1 MTSNI
6 ISEVS
11 TNGEG
16 SKVLYSSVQQFEHT
30 GCATAVILNYV
41 LTGTEHYSLENKTLP
56 VRAKQ
61 YLIIN
66 QAQSFHVS
74 IPYSQV
80 PVTAFGVYLTE
91 AFLADV
97 ARNYQ
102 LPEIDLLDNPFAS
115 ATSKW
120 EFFEGV
126 YTQDSLQSILQKLEK
141 YLNLAKS
148 ELQLPRQELY
158 LQLAQE
164 LLLAHRYLT
173 QKAFNLPAKRPAVK
187 RELFKRVQAAKLL
200 LDETPEN
207 LKISQLAAIVALSEF
222 HFFRTFKQ
230 AFGQSPHLY
239 QTQKR
244 LEKAAGFLQQEA
256 WSVSEIAL
264 AVGFEDIYSFS
275 KAFKKYYHLSPLQY
289 RQQFSRIG

>member
-1 MTSNI
+1 MTSNT

-11 TNGEG
+11 TNGQG
-16 SKVLYSSVQQFEHT
+16 SKVLYSTVQQFEHT

-74 IPYSQV
+74 IPYSKA
-80 PVTAFGVYLTE
+80 PVTAFGIYLSE
-91 AFLADV
+91 ALLADV

-102 LPEIDLLDNPFAS
+102 LPETQLLDNPFES
-115 ATSKW
+115 AKSNFA
-120 EFFEGV
+120 FFEGV
-126 YTQDSLQSILQKLEK
+126 YTHDSLQSALHNLEIG
-141 YLNLAKS
+141 LNTAKS
-148 ELQLPRQELY
+148 RLHLPCQELY

-164 LLLAHRYLT
+164 LLLAHSYLT
-173 QKAFNLPAKRPAVK
+173 KKAFNLPAKKTSVK
-187 RELFKRVQAAKLL
+187 KELFKRVQAAKFL
-200 LDETPEN
+200 LDEAPEN
-207 LKISQLAAIVALSEF
+207 LKISQLAATVALSEF
-222 HFFRTFKQ
+222 HFFRTFKH
-230 AFGQSPHLY
+230 AFGKSPHLY

-244 LEKAAGFLQQEA
+244 LEKAATFLQHES
-256 WSVSEIAL
+256 WSVGEIAL
-264 AVGFEDIYSFS
+264 AVGFADIYSFS
-275 KAFKKYYHLSPLQY
+275 KAFKNYYHLSPLLY